1 MYYDMSS
8 KAKDIRLPLADT
20 LRDLALLRAFDL
32 DVASSILA
40 QEHTQS
46 SVHQSDAVDGSREF
60 IDISRRVLKLHG
72 SGGVDIQ
79 EEKVEAVRNKLEALL
94 DGL

>member
-1 MYYDMSS
+1 MSS

-20 LRDLALLRAFDL
+20 LRDLALLRASDL
-32 DVASSILA
+32 DVASILA
-40 QEHTQS
+40 REDTQCS
-46 SVHQSDAVDGSREF
+46 PHPSNTFDGSREF
-60 IDISRRVLKLHG
+60 IHICRRVLKLHD

-79 EEKVEAVRNKLEALL
+79 GEKVEVVRNKLEGLM